1 MKPKRPS
8 QYSNHFEIYKE
19 KATCKTCGDVIS
31 YAGRQTSGMKRHAE
45 GKHGIKFGEPS
56 SSGLTPP
63 EEKKMKINSQ
73 SSLDNFVR
81 IKKRPL
87 EEIVSKEA
95 IKGVSFNYIAT
106 SEMLHKGITTSG
118 YKPPKSGNT
127 VRKLVHRSAQNHRKI
142 YKDKFLFHRKNNQRF
157 CVIADEWTCP
167 SKRRKYL
174 NVIIHL
180 KGKFFSLSTRQC
192 LVDNQFYQW

>member
-63 EEKKMKINSQ
+63 EEKKMKINPQ

-106 SEMLHKGITTSG
+106 SEIIQYSSFVLISLG
-118 YKPPKSGNT
+118 YDRAFCSIINYVYYCKSPSHMN
-127 VRKLVHRSAQNHRKI
+127 LVCH
-142 YKDKFLFHRKNNQRF
+142 
-157 CVIADEWTCP
+157 
-167 SKRRKYL
+167 
-174 NVIIHL
+174 
-180 KGKFFSLSTRQC
+180 
-192 LVDNQFYQW
+192 